1 MRSIALLAVL
11 TRPPLRLAAQ
21 ALLWIFVV
29 TALLW
34 ALVNVMKRSTLFF
47 PDKYPVGQW
56 DVSRLDP
63 RPSDHTITTS
73 DGVKLH
79 AWLFA
84 AKEPDSPLLIFF
96 HGNGG
101 NLSHRAD
108 TAEALARRGISV
120 LLFDYRGYGRS
131 EGSPGESK
139 LYVDG
144 LAVYDYA
151 RTTLHAPAD
160 RISLYGESLGG
171 PYAAD
176 VAAKRPVRCVV
187 IQSSFPSAASV
198 ANNAYRR
205 PLGYLLGNS
214 LPTARSLNRARVPV
228 LVIHGDADT
237 IIPFACGKE
246 LFAALNGPKEMLVVR
261 GADHNDVTE
270 VGGDAYFERVA
281 GFVRESQKPKLEVR
295 TLN

>member
-1 MRSIALLAVL
+1 MRSIALMAVL

-21 ALLWIFVV
+21 ALLWLLVV

-47 PDKYPVGQW
+47 PDKYPTGNW
-56 DVSRLDP
+56 DVSALDP
-63 RPSDHTITTS
+63 RPTDHVITTP
-73 DGVKLH
+73 DGLKLH

-84 AKEPDSPLLIFF
+84 AKDADAPLLIFF

-108 TAEALARRGISV
+108 TAEELARRGISV
-120 LLFDYRGYGRS
+120 LLFDYRGYGKS
-131 EGSPGESK
+131 EGSPSESK
-139 LYVDG
+139 LYIDG

-151 RTTLHAPAD
+151 RTTLGSPD
-160 RISLYGESLGG
+160 GRIALYGESLGG

-176 VAAKRPVRCVV
+176 VAANRKARCVV

-205 PLGYLLGNS
+205 PLGYLLFNS

-246 LFAALNGPKEMLVVR
+246 LFAALEGPKEMWVVP

-270 VGGDAYFERVA
+270 VGGAAYFERVA
-281 GFVRESQKPKLEVR
+281 GFVKAHSE
-295 TLN
+295 